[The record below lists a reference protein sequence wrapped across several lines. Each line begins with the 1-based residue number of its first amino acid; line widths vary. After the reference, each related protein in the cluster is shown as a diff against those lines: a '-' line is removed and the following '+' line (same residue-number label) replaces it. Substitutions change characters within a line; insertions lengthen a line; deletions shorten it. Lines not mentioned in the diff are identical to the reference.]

1 MILSRTKSA
10 FALLPLL
17 LLWVNANAHAV
28 VTFEDLL
35 KESALEFLDPPDFD
49 AVELKSN
56 DVLPYEKAH
65 QLSDGSLEIRYA
77 IRPLSRVQIEY
88 EDPHSSAPDPNH
100 LFPLIF
106 QSLVEDLAANRNS
119 PTREYPIQQ
128 AQEQFNADWAAAAT
142 FDVVDAFSDRYRQ
155 ALLLAIHKNH
165 KADAYVIFLFDDY
178 SSVKSQIKRNMTN
191 LRFR

>member
-1 MILSRTKSA
+1 MSTRQILIFLS
-10 FALLPLL
+10 LL
-17 LLWVNANAHAV
+17 LSWGNMHAHAS

-35 KESALEFLDPPDFD
+35 IESDLEFMDPPDFS
-49 AVELKSN
+49 AVKLKSN
-56 DVLPYEKAH
+56 NVLPYEKAH
-65 QLSDGSLEIRYA
+65 QLPDGSLEIRYA

-106 QSLVEDLAANRNS
+106 QSLVEDLAANLNS
-119 PTREYPIQQ
+119 PTREYPAEQ

-142 FDVVDAFSDRYRQ
+142 FDVVETFSDRHRQ

-178 SSVKSQIKRNMTN
+178 SSVKSQIKRNMEN